1 MKVEVRKGDLNGA
14 LKKLKKKLYN
24 EGVIKEVM
32 DRRFYTKPS
41 VSKRIK
47 RKEAERRE
55 RRRQEDQRLA
65 YLGLSRKSKSD
76 KIKERNQKKE
86 KSQ

>member
-1 MKVEVRKGDLNGA
+1 MKVDVRKGDLNGA
-14 LKKLKKKLYN
+14 LKRLKKKLYN

-41 VSKRIK
+41 VAKRLK

-65 YLGLSRKSKSD
+65 YLGLSRKSD
-76 KIKERNQKKE
+76 KKKERKPTRE